1 MKLIIGLG
9 NPEDKYRNTRHNVG
23 FVAVDHFA
31 KSKNVTF
38 KFDKYSNSEI
48 AELIEDGGKI
58 IIVKPQ
64 TFMNL
69 SGVAVK
75 YLLENYPPVG
85 DHPKGDK
92 LPAANLLVVHDE
104 IDLPFGEIRIQ
115 KNISSAGHKGVQNI
129 IDSLGTQDFARLR
142 IGIES
147 REDKARPETEKF
159 VLLPFSNEESDILS
173 KKLPLQITDAINKF
187 IQN

>member
-1 MKLIIGLG
+1 M
-9 NPEDKYRNTRHNVG
+9 
-23 FVAVDHFA
+23 
-31 KSKNVTF
+31 
-38 KFDKYSNSEI
+38 
-48 AELIEDGGKI
+48 
-58 IIVKPQ
+58 
-64 TFMNL
+64 
-69 SGVAVK
+69 
-75 YLLENYPPVG
+75 G

-173 KKLPLQITDAINKF
+173 KKLLLVTDAINKF
-187 IQN
+187 IQI